1 MKKIWIFRMVAICVA
16 LAVALG
22 ITALPSHLRATGA
35 EAMAET
41 AAGDVPVA
49 EPATESPA
57 PEPAAETP
65 APEPAVQSEPEPVSA
80 EPTAAPATA
89 TPAPPSNDEA
99 VPTPTSAPTPSPA
112 PTQTSSAEPS
122 ATASAAPSA
131 SASAAPSASTSTD
144 PSASASPD
152 PSASAS
158 PDPSAS
164 ASPSPS
170 AGLIAAFAPLDPSSG
185 TLPEKP
191 ALEQM
196 LAVLPTALDA
206 ALQDGTVV
214 TVAVTWS
221 CPDFDAEKAEYVFT
235 ASLADPAYALAEG
248 VSMPSFLL
256 RIESEQM
263 VYGDFV
269 FDKNDDGTLTLS
281 GYTGSGSSVSVPA
294 QVDGM
299 AVAAIARSAF
309 SGNRSLVEVVVPDG
323 VLRLE
328 GGAFA
333 SCASLKKVR
342 LPDSLEEVGG
352 GLFDGCG
359 ALEDL
364 QLDISI
370 EAVMTGPRGYTR
382 EVVLENNEVK
392 TIRIEIDR
400 DFTDYSVLSGGLWR
414 VEGALRIDA
423 EHAASVASGGTL
435 RISSAGSIVVN
446 GSLSCS
452 GSAANEGRVVACG
465 GSVSGVGGDVVL
477 EHSFEN
483 GVCTVCGAQE
493 EPAAKIPLTLSLVAG
508 SIEKTY
514 DGTSGL
520 DLGADD
526 FAIEGVESGDEVYI
540 AVINTDFN
548 ESNAGNYLASASFE
562 LGGADAAKYEA
573 KPMELNIV
581 IHKCPVTVTPRSGQ
595 SKVYGESDPSIR
607 ATYRGT
613 VSGETL
619 SGRLSRESGESVGR
633 YRITMGT
640 LESSNPNYAITLAS
654 ETFEITPK
662 SISDASVTVA
672 RIPNQRYTGAALT
685 PSAEVRDGGRTLA
698 QGADYTLSY
707 ESNVE
712 VGSGVAI
719 ISGTGNYTGTR
730 TASFR
735 VIRVSSSGGGGVAS
749 IGAFAGVGTEYVSPE
764 DVAAA
769 TTSTRLVLGETDFG
783 EVLFDAD
790 GAALSFSVG
799 TRTAM
804 TAEGTERHYLCIAAA
819 EKTDQLGLIVPGEY
833 GEPRLKLSMDVLS
846 AIAAMG
852 YTDIE
857 LTVGEAQARI
867 PLDTLYAEYADETGT
882 LAVASYEFRLW
893 PIRTD
898 ALQDYESRALE
909 GYAPVLDPYHF
920 ELLALPA
927 SGAEEGAE
935 SVGEDVLSLLTGVQ
949 LLFAPEQAPD
959 YLNVPYSFVSAEAA
973 DPEVVP
979 APQGAAFIM
988 ENDVVKSVLTPL
1000 YGGMYALATAQAG

>member
-89 TPAPPSNDEA
+89 TPTPPSNDEA

-112 PTQTSSAEPS
+112 PAQTSSAEPS

-131 SASAAPSASTSTD
+131 SASAAPSAST
-144 PSASASPD
+144 SPD

-221 CPDFDAEKAEYVFT
+221 CPDFDAEKTEYVFT

-256 RIESEQM
+256 RIESEQ
-263 VYGDFV
+263 VVSGDFV

-281 GYTGSGSSVSVPA
+281 GYTGSDSSVSVPA

-392 TIRIEIDR
+392 TIRVEIDR

-452 GSAANEGRVVACG
+452 GSAANEGRIVACG

-483 GVCTVCGAQE
+483 GVRCV
-493 EPAAKIPLTLSLVAG
+493 
-508 SIEKTY
+508 
-514 DGTSGL
+514 
-520 DLGADD
+520 
-526 FAIEGVESGDEVYI
+526 
-540 AVINTDFN
+540 
-548 ESNAGNYLASASFE
+548 
-562 LGGADAAKYEA
+562 
-573 KPMELNIV
+573 
-581 IHKCPVTVTPRSGQ
+581 
-595 SKVYGESDPSIR
+595 
-607 ATYRGT
+607 
-613 VSGETL
+613 
-619 SGRLSRESGESVGR
+619 
-633 YRITMGT
+633 
-640 LESSNPNYAITLAS
+640 
-654 ETFEITPK
+654 
-662 SISDASVTVA
+662 
-672 RIPNQRYTGAALT
+672 
-685 PSAEVRDGGRTLA
+685 
-698 QGADYTLSY
+698 
-707 ESNVE
+707 
-712 VGSGVAI
+712 
-719 ISGTGNYTGTR
+719 
-730 TASFR
+730 
-735 VIRVSSSGGGGVAS
+735 
-749 IGAFAGVGTEYVSPE
+749 
-764 DVAAA
+764 
-769 TTSTRLVLGETDFG
+769 
-783 EVLFDAD
+783 
-790 GAALSFSVG
+790 
-799 TRTAM
+799 
-804 TAEGTERHYLCIAAA
+804 
-819 EKTDQLGLIVPGEY
+819 
-833 GEPRLKLSMDVLS
+833 
-846 AIAAMG
+846 
-852 YTDIE
+852 
-857 LTVGEAQARI
+857 
-867 PLDTLYAEYADETGT
+867 
-882 LAVASYEFRLW
+882 
-893 PIRTD
+893 
-898 ALQDYESRALE
+898 
-909 GYAPVLDPYHF
+909 
-920 ELLALPA
+920 
-927 SGAEEGAE
+927 
-935 SVGEDVLSLLTGVQ
+935 
-949 LLFAPEQAPD
+949 
-959 YLNVPYSFVSAEAA
+959 
-973 DPEVVP
+973 
-979 APQGAAFIM
+979 
-988 ENDVVKSVLTPL
+988 
-1000 YGGMYALATAQAG
+1000 